1 MIPGA
6 EQAETTLRKAPKTVS
21 MGILRGGSDGQLPGV
36 LSVTEISAGL
46 ISVSAQSCDM
56 KVDPACQ
63 RKQATQFSS
72 VQLLSH
78 V

>member
-21 MGILRGGSDGQLPGV
+21 MGILRGGSDGQLPWV

-46 ISVSAQSCDM
+46 ISVSA
-56 KVDPACQ
+56 
-63 RKQATQFSS
+63 F
-72 VQLLSH
+72 
-78 V
+78 